1 MVEGNGPENRH
12 TGNRI
17 VGSNPT
23 PTANWEDANL
33 KKSARG
39 ARRAARI
46 EFERVFFAKRKRIY
60 QSRAKEIFSS

>member
-1 MVEGNGPENRH
+1 
-12 TGNRI
+12 
-17 VGSNPT
+17 
-23 PTANWEDANL
+23 L